1 MSNAEI
7 ARVLDDIAAA
17 LEIKGENVF
26 KIRAYYKAAETIA
39 NLPEELATL
48 RARGELRKLSGVGA
62 GIAEKIEELLDTGK
76 STYHQQLQAEFSP
89 ALLEL
94 LRIPEV
100 GPKTVKLLHEQLGI
114 GSIAELE
121 AAAEAGK
128 LREIR
133 GLGEK
138 TEVNILKGIRQ
149 VRRFAE
155 RFPLAVVYPMATRIV
170 ELLAERA
177 PVEKIYPA
185 GSLRRRR
192 DTVRDLDLLVTANDP
207 EQVMEVFVKLPIVR
221 EVTMRGPTKTSVI
234 AEEGLQ
240 VDLRVVAPEEFG
252 AALLYF
258 TGSKEHNV
266 KLREMAVKRKLRINE
281 YGLFEV
287 ETNKRLG
294 GKTEE
299 EMYRLMK
306 LPWIPPEMREDQG
319 EIEAAQ
325 RGELP
330 ELVELRDLRGDL
342 HVHSKWSDGR
352 ATIEAMVKAAQER
365 GYEYVAICDHSPA
378 QVVANGLSVE
388 RLRKRQEEIERV
400 RRKFPGMA
408 VLAGTEVDIRADG
421 SLDYPDE
428 VLAELDFVVASV
440 HSGWKASAQVNTE
453 RILRAIANPYVDL
466 IGHPT
471 GRLIGQRDPYEVDI
485 EQVIRAAAK
494 AGVALEI
501 DSHPDR
507 LDLKDSHARL
517 AKEHGVKLIINTDS
531 HSLEGYELLH
541 FGVATARR
549 GWIEPKDVLNTLPR
563 AKFLAARR
571 KRPGRKR
578 LVVA

>member
-76 STYHQQLQAEFSP
+76 CTYHEQLQAEFSP

-155 RFPLAVVYPMATRIV
+155 RFPLAVVYPLATRIV

-177 PVEKIYPA
+177 PLEQISPA
-185 GSLRRRR
+185 GSLRRMR

-207 EQVMEVFVKLPIVR
+207 EQVMEVFVKLPMVR
-221 EVTMRGPTKTSVI
+221 EVTMRGPTKASVI

-240 VDLRVVAPEEFG
+240 VDLRVVTPEEFG

-330 ELVELRDLRGDL
+330 ELVELKDVRGDL

-378 QVVANGLSVE
+378 QGVANGLSVE

-440 HSGWKASAQVNTE
+440 HSGWKSSAQVNTE

-471 GRLIGQRDPYEVDI
+471 GRLVGQRDPYEVDI

-517 AKEHGVKLIINTDS
+517 AKEHGVKLVINTDS